1 MCVITRK
8 EDNVVVSISLIPG
21 LDDRIYEQYNVYFPV
36 VGELP
41 YKGDVWV
48 GKPEWLCTNAQI

>member
-8 EDNVVVSISLIPG
+8 ADDVVVSISLIPG
-21 LDDRIYEQYNVYFPV
+21 LDDRVYKQYNVYFPV

-41 YKGDVWV
+41 HEGDVWA
-48 GKPEWLCTNAQI
+48 GDPALLCTTAQI